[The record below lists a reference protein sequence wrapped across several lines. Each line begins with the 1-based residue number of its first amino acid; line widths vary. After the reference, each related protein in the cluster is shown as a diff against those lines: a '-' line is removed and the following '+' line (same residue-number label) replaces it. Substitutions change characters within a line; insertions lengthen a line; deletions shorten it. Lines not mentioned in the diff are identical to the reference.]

1 MSLEHLREGIID
13 PFYERLPCIKL
24 LGVFELYI
32 YCNTSLIY
40 DIFSGAQGQPIPV
53 QVVADDGM
61 QQGAPG
67 GMDNYS

>member
-1 MSLEHLREGIID
+1 M
-13 PFYERLPCIKL
+13 
-24 LGVFELYI
+24 
-32 YCNTSLIY
+32 SLIY
-40 DIFSGAQGQPIPV
+40 DVFSGAQGQPIPV

>member
-1 MSLEHLREGIID
+1 MHKTTWCFRVI
-13 PFYERLPCIKL
+13 
-24 LGVFELYI
+24 YI

-40 DIFSGAQGQPIPV
+40 DVFSGAQGQPIPV